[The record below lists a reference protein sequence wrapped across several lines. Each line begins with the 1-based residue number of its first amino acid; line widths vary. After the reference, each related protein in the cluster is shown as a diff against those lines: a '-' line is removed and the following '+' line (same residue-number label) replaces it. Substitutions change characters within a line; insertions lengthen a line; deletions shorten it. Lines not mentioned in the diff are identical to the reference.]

1 MRYVR
6 NLNSINK
13 NDVEIAGGKGASL
26 GELIN
31 SNIELPGGFVILSN
45 AFEEFIKETDV
56 SIEIDSE
63 LDSINL
69 KEINSINKA
78 SERINFAII
87 SKNIPKKIKDEIIKS
102 HSKLKS
108 EYVAVRSSATSEDG
122 ANAAWAGQLNT
133 YLNTSKENLIMNIKK
148 CWASLFTPRALIYRL
163 EKKLKEEK
171 ISVAV
176 VIQKMI
182 DSSES
187 GVAFSVHPITKDKNQ
202 LVIEACFGLGEAIV
216 SGEITPDSYILDK
229 TDWRILDI
237 NINNKVKGLFKN
249 KKGENKWKQ
258 LKKKGENQVLT
269 KKEIV
274 ILGKLVKMIE
284 EHYKFPVDIEWAKRK
299 DKFYILQS
307 RPITT
312 LVD

>member
-31 SNIELPGGFVILSN
+31 SNIEVPGGFVILTN

-56 SIEIDSE
+56 TIEIDSE

-69 KEINSINKA
+69 KDINSINKA
-78 SERINFAII
+78 SERINFAIV
-87 SKNIPKKIKDEIIKS
+87 SKDIPKEIKAEIIKS
-102 HSKLKS
+102 YEKSKSK
-108 EYVAVRSSATSEDG
+108 YVAVRSSATSEDS

-133 YLNTSKENLIMNIKK
+133 YLNTSKKDLILNIKK
-148 CWASLFTPRALIYRL
+148 CWASLFTPRALIYRF
-163 EKKLKEEK
+163 EKKLDNEK

-176 VIQKMI
+176 VVQKMI

-187 GVAFSVHPITKDKNQ
+187 GIAFSVHPLTRDKNQ
-202 LVIEACFGLGEAIV
+202 IVIEACFGLGEAIV

-229 TDWRILDI
+229 VDWKVLDV
-237 NINNKVKGLFKN
+237 NINNKVKGLYKN
-249 KKGENKWKQ
+249 KKGENKWKE
-258 LKKKGENQVLT
+258 LKEMGGNQVLT
-269 KKEIV
+269 EDKIIEIGKIVKK
-274 ILGKLVKMIE
+274 IE
-284 EHYKFPVDIEWAKRK
+284 DHYKFPVDVEWAIEKNK
-299 DKFYILQS
+299 IVILQS

-312 LVD
+312 LLD